1 MNDVL
6 DHDQPSLSR
15 GDRELTLG
23 TGTILGI
30 FLALIVLCGACFG
43 GGYVMGHKSQP
54 APLTLADTSADAAN
68 GSNTAKPAAGSPV
81 DPSNPSAPLPSV
93 NTMAGVTVAPASATP
108 APRPVPIIRRPPPPP
123 PGDDTADASDA
134 GSRSAKI
141 TGSLK
146 APSAKAVPPGALL
159 PSASPA
165 APGFIMVQVAAVSHQ
180 EDADLL
186 IGALRGRGYAVMAR
200 KGTGDPL
207 IHVQVGPFSNKP
219 AAEAMRQKLMGDG
232 YNAMLK
238 Y

>member
-6 DHDQPSLSR
+6 DHDDSTLSR
-15 GDRELTLG
+15 QDRELTLG
-23 TGTILGI
+23 TGTILSI
-30 FLALIVLCGACFG
+30 FFALVALCGACFG

-54 APLTLADTSADAAN
+54 ASLALTDTPPDTAL

-81 DPSNPSAPLPSV
+81 DPSNSPLLTSA
-93 NTMAGVTVAPASATP
+93 NAAGVTVAPTPPTP
-108 APRPVPIIRRPPPPP
+108 APRPVPVVRRPPPPP
-123 PGDDTADASDA
+123 GVDATNADSL
-134 GSRSAKI
+134 SAKSA
-141 TGSLK
+141 TPLK
-146 APSAKAVPPGALL
+146 APAVKAVSPGDLL
-159 PSASPA
+159 PPASPA
-165 APGFIMVQVAAVSHQ
+165 ASPGTPNFIMVQVAAVSHQ

-186 IGALRGRGYAVMAR
+186 LNALRARGYAVMAR
-200 KGTGDPL
+200 KGSGDPL